1 VLSGGGC
8 GFARAR
14 PTFNS
19 DHDFPAFDIDQSS
32 HGDFM
37 TSRRKVSIPSEKIE
51 EVAHLVHE
59 VVTSYRTTGLKN
71 EHAQSEASRDLG
83 LTERRVRAYVYGEVF
98 SVCRAEADRIRAGFV
113 THLDREAA
121 RLIARAE
128 QVRQRRLALTPEAHV
143 APVTVTRLRNVK

>member
-1 VLSGGGC
+1 
-8 GFARAR
+8 
-14 PTFNS
+14 
-19 DHDFPAFDIDQSS
+19 
-32 HGDFM
+32 M
-37 TSRRKVSIPSEKIE
+37 SRKELSIPSEKIE

-59 VVTSYRTTGLKN
+59 VVTAYRTTGLKH

-98 SVCRAEADRIRAGFV
+98 NVCRAEADRIRAGFV

-128 QVRQRRLALTPEAHV
+128 QVRQRRMALTPAVQV
-143 APVTVTRLRNVK
+143 AAVSLVRLRDVR